1 MNDGLVLGGGDE
13 QENEPVSNT
22 WVIKVKMTSKSY
34 CVAIVEIVEIGA
46 VVVIS
51 EDDED
56 SKGY

>member
-1 MNDGLVLGGGDE
+1 MGNR
-13 QENEPVSNT
+13 

-34 CVAIVEIVEIGA
+34 CVAIVEIVEIGT